1 MTCSTSWGKHAIEEL
16 FTITITLNKFTT
28 TLVITHSVC
37 LKYVANLLLILIYF
51 YTFFYDLRMKGEYDM
66 MISLSFYHKMMDPLP
81 NTAPGCYHSHVF
93 LKTLLEIQTLCET
106 IKIVLAYIILWHKLY
121 VHTGCRAAILPIA
134 ALQPV
139 CTFWLS

>member
-1 MTCSTSWGKHAIEEL
+1 MLQKNY
-16 FTITITLNKFTT
+16 NKFTT
-28 TLVITHSVC
+28 TLVITYSVC

-66 MISLSFYHKMMDPLP
+66 MISLSCYHKMMDPLP

-106 IKIVLAYIILWHKLY
+106 I
-121 VHTGCRAAILPIA
+121 
-134 ALQPV
+134 
-139 CTFWLS
+139 